1 MAGVRFPD
9 GASLQ
14 IPASV
19 AQLAAR
25 GSHNPKVVGSKPT
38 GGILIVSAMLLWRS
52 WQRIGLM
59 SRWSRVRAPAG
70 AAFLLNARSKIVTEV
85 GFEPTPPKRLVPKTS
100 ALDHSA
106 TQPDLCQTWDFINS
120 RGGLAQSVECVVRN
134 DEAPGSKPGFSM
146 VIFCYQPIPHSLV
159 G

>member
-38 GGILIVSAMLLWRS
+38 GGILIAYQKLLWRS

-106 TQPDLCQTWDFINS
+106 IQPFDMITKTNKLHPPGIEPGTYCVLGS
-120 RGGLAQSVECVVRN
+120 RHNQLDHGCAEHPRRDSNPQSR
-134 DEAPGSKPGFSM
+134 DS
-146 VIFCYQPIPHSLV
+146 
-159 G
+159 